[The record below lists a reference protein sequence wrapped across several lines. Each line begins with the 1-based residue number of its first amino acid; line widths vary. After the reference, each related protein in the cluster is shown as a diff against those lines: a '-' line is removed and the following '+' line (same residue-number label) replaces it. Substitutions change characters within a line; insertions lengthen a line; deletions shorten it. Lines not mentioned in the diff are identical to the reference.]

1 MAFGGQICAVLG
13 FSAMIELLVRLW
25 LGRSG
30 EGSISLPPA
39 LNAGINRACQSIP
52 AKSRR
57 GRPRVDFEEVSARL
71 ERRMLD
77 ALDAW
82 IAAQPEPR
90 PTRSEAIRRLV
101 AEALGMP
108 AAVKSPRCPPRRTR
122 SFELWKCQRRRLRR
136 ASHADGD
143 RRRGAGGFH

>member
-1 MAFGGQICAVLG
+1 
-13 FSAMIELLVRLW
+13 MIELLVRLW

-30 EGSISLPPA
+30 EGSISLA
-39 LNAGINRACQSIP
+39 ARIKCRYKSRMSIDTGK
-52 AKSRR
+52 KSRR
-57 GRPRVDFEEVSARL
+57 GRPRVDSEEVSARL

-77 ALDAW
+77 ALDAR

-108 AAVKSPRCPPRRTR
+108 AAVKSPALPPAIGRVP
-122 SFELWKCQRRRLRR
+122 S
-136 ASHADGD
+136 SPGNV
-143 RRRGAGGFH
+143 RGEG